1 MSASLGV
8 DPSCPIAS
16 IASLHDD
23 RSARLVDGAA
33 PGRTH
38 VLQLL
43 QSARDDAAFFV
54 WQRDTAEP
62 SGALVGPLSRER
74 ASAHFD
80 AALQRARGDGL
91 LVQLVGSNGAAE
103 GSADALLFPVQP
115 LSSERRKRAFGD
127 VPIGEVRQFWDERP
141 CNLKH
146 GTAPVGTK
154 EFFDQ
159 VEARKYRV
167 EPHIRRFADF
177 ERWRGCDVLEVGCGL
192 GTESVNFA
200 RAGARLTAV
209 DLSERSV
216 ELTRQRLAVQG
227 VSGTVLVADAE
238 TLADTLAAHNG
249 AGSAPPQFDL
259 VWSFGVLHH
268 TPSPSAAVAQLAR
281 LVKRGGELRIMVYAK
296 VSYKLF
302 FLMRETGV
310 WDFARI
316 DELLGEYSEAQS
328 GCPVTYSYTEDDVR
342 TSLLPPADWDVVS
355 VEKDHIF
362 AYSIPEYRQH
372 QYVRERCW
380 ANVSDDDFR
389 KLERELG
396 WHLLIRAKRR

>member
-1 MSASLGV
+1 LLHRQSGDSANVNNG
-8 DPSCPIAS
+8 AS
-16 IASLHDD
+16 
-23 RSARLVDGAA
+23 
-33 PGRTH
+33 
-38 VLQLL
+38 
-43 QSARDDAAFFV
+43 FFV
-54 WQRDTAEP
+54 WQRDDDNGVLFGPIRDE
-62 SGALVGPLSRER
+62 SGAVRKFNDLIASVSSTEHVLCQSGVGAANELLFS
-74 ASAHFD
+74 ASALS
-80 AALQRARGDGL
+80 APRRQRAFD
-91 LVQLVGSNGAAE
+91 S
-103 GSADALLFPVQP
+103 
-115 LSSERRKRAFGD
+115 
-127 VPIGEVRQFWDERP
+127 VPIDDVRRFWDERP

-167 EPHIRRFADF
+167 EPHIPRFADF
-177 ERWRGCDVLEVGCGL
+177 ARWRNCDVLEVGCGL

-209 DLSERSV
+209 DLSERSA
-216 ELTRQRLAVQG
+216 ELTRQRLQVQG
-227 VSGTVLVADAE
+227 VAGTVLVADAE
-238 TLADTLAAHNG
+238 SLGDTLAARSG
-249 AGSAPPQFDL
+249 DGRVPQFDL
-259 VWSFGVLHH
+259 VWSFGVIHH
-268 TPSPSAAVAQLAR
+268 TPSPAAAVRELAR
-281 LVKRGGELRIMVYAK
+281 LVKPGGELRLMVYAK

-328 GCPVTYSYTEDDVR
+328 GCPVTYSYTEAEVR
-342 TSLLPPADWDVVS
+342 DTLLPASEWEVVS

-372 QYVRERCW
+372 QYVREACW
-380 ANVSDDDFR
+380 ANVPEDEFR

-396 WHLLIRAKRR
+396 WHLLVRAKRR

>member
-1 MSASLGV
+1 MSIDAL
-8 DPSCPIAS
+8 CPIAS
-16 IASLHDD
+16 IASLHGD
-23 RSARLVDGAA
+23 RTARLNKSAGDAGEPAGFVAQ
-33 PGRTH
+33 
-38 VLQLL
+38 VLK
-43 QSARDDAAFFV
+43 SAHDDAAFFV
-54 WQRDTAEP
+54 WQRHLSST
-62 SGALVGPLSRER
+62 SGTLVGPLSEM
-74 ASAHFD
+74 AALAQFD
-80 AALQRARGDGL
+80 AA
-91 LVQLVGSNGAAE
+91 QLAAKASGFDVAASEGVGAQV
-103 GSADALLFPVQP
+103 LFPVQP
-115 LSSERRKRAFGD
+115 LSSARRQRAFNA
-127 VPIGEVRQFWDERP
+127 VPIDDVRRFWDERP

-146 GTAPVGTK
+146 GTAPIGTK
-154 EFFDQ
+154 EYFDQ

-167 EPHIRRFADF
+167 EPHIPRFADF

-200 RAGARLTAV
+200 RHGARLTAV
-209 DLSERSV
+209 DLSERSA

-227 VSGTVLVADAE
+227 VSGDVLVADAE
-238 TLADTLAAHNG
+238 TLSQTLAARHGG
-249 AGSAPPQFDL
+249 AAPQFDL
-259 VWSFGVLHH
+259 AWSFGVLHH
-268 TPSPSAAVAQLAR
+268 TPSPGAAIAQLAQ

-328 GCPVTYSYTEDDVR
+328 GCPVTYSYTEDEVR
-342 TSLLPPADWDVVS
+342 STLLPASDWEVLS

-380 ANVSDDDFR
+380 ANVSDDDFH

-396 WHLLIRAKRR
+396 WHLLVRAKRR

>member
-1 MSASLGV
+1 M
-8 DPSCPIAS
+8 
-16 IASLHDD
+16 
-23 RSARLVDGAA
+23 
-33 PGRTH
+33 
-38 VLQLL
+38 
-43 QSARDDAAFFV
+43 
-54 WQRDTAEP
+54 WQRDDDNGVLFGPIRDE
-62 SGALVGPLSRER
+62 SGAVRKFNDLIASVSSTEHVLCQSGVGAANELLFS
-74 ASAHFD
+74 ASALS
-80 AALQRARGDGL
+80 APRRQRAFD
-91 LVQLVGSNGAAE
+91 S
-103 GSADALLFPVQP
+103 
-115 LSSERRKRAFGD
+115 
-127 VPIGEVRQFWDERP
+127 VPIDDVRRFWDERP

-167 EPHIRRFADF
+167 EPHIPRFADF
-177 ERWRGCDVLEVGCGL
+177 ARWRNCDVLEVGCGL

-209 DLSERSV
+209 DLSERSA
-216 ELTRQRLAVQG
+216 ELTRQRLQVQG
-227 VSGTVLVADAE
+227 VAGTVLVADAE
-238 TLADTLAAHNG
+238 SLGDTLAARSG
-249 AGSAPPQFDL
+249 DGRVPQFDL
-259 VWSFGVLHH
+259 VWSFGVIHH
-268 TPSPSAAVAQLAR
+268 TPSPAAAVRELAR
-281 LVKRGGELRIMVYAK
+281 LVKPGGELRLMVYAK

-328 GCPVTYSYTEDDVR
+328 GCPVTYSYTEAEVR
-342 TSLLPPADWDVVS
+342 DTLLPASEWEVVS

-372 QYVRERCW
+372 QYVREACW
-380 ANVSDDDFR
+380 ANVPEDEFR

-396 WHLLIRAKRR
+396 WHLLVRAKRR